1 MGTYEDTMTEKK
13 ILKKVVITSGTITS
27 LASPTQG
34 VIINETFSEPLYLSK
49 NCFIEMTSSDASSN
63 FAWRFEAV
71 DYNNNLINFSFTPTL
86 STNNFPFA
94 DDFIVTKL
102 KIRAD
107 GAMSGTGKNAS
118 YSAKIFLYKKE

>member
-1 MGTYEDTMTEKK
+1 
-13 ILKKVVITSGTITS
+13 
-27 LASPTQG
+27 
-34 VIINETFSEPLYLSK
+34 
-49 NCFIEMTSSDASSN
+49 MTSSDASSN

-102 KIRAD
+102 I
-107 GAMSGTGKNAS
+107 
-118 YSAKIFLYKKE
+118 